1 MKVILLQDVPAQG
14 KKGTLINVSDGYA
27 RNFLLPK
34 GLAKEADKGAVA
46 DLKAK
51 EEAAKRRAAIEKQ
64 NALETAEKL
73 AGITVKIVKSG
84 GGEGKIYGSVTTA
97 DISDAL
103 KAQHG
108 IDIDKRKLSIA
119 EPIKSYG
126 GYTASAK
133 LYPEISG
140 KINIIV
146 SDK

>member
-14 KKGTLINVSDGYA
+14 KKGALIKVSDGYA
-27 RNFLLPK
+27 RNFLIPK
-34 GLAKEADKGAVA
+34 GLAKEADKGAIA

-51 EEAAKRRAAIEKQ
+51 EEAAIRRAAIEKQ
-64 NALETAEKL
+64 NALDTAAKL
-73 AGITVKIVKSG
+73 TGLTVKIVKSG
-84 GGEGKIYGSVTTA
+84 GGEGKIYGSVTTK

-108 IDIDKRKLSIA
+108 VDIDKRKISVP
-119 EPIKSYG
+119 EPIKTYG
-126 GYTASAK
+126 GYTADVK

>member
-34 GLAKEADKGAVA
+34 GLAKEADKGAIA

-51 EEAAKRRAAIEKQ
+51 EDAAKRRAEIEKQ
-64 NALETAEKL
+64 NALKIAEKL
-73 AGITVKIVKSG
+73 AGVTVKIIKSG
-84 GGEGKIYGSVTTA
+84 GGEGKIYGSVTTK

-103 KAQHG
+103 AAQHG
-108 IDIDKRKLSIA
+108 IEIDKRKLSIS
-119 EPIKSYG
+119 EPIKTYG
-126 GYTASAK
+126 GYTADAK

>member
-1 MKVILLQDVPAQG
+1 M
-14 KKGTLINVSDGYA
+14 
-27 RNFLLPK
+27 
-34 GLAKEADKGAVA
+34 
-46 DLKAK
+46 
-51 EEAAKRRAAIEKQ
+51 
-64 NALETAEKL
+64 
-73 AGITVKIVKSG
+73 KIVKSG

>member
-14 KKGTLINVSDGYA
+14 KKGALIKVSDGYA
-27 RNFLLPK
+27 RNFLIPK
-34 GLAKEADKGAVA
+34 GLAKEADKGAIA

-51 EEAAKRRAAIEKQ
+51 EEAAIRRAAIEKQ
-64 NALETAEKL
+64 NALDTAAKL
-73 AGITVKIVKSG
+73 TGLTVKIVKSG
-84 GGEGKIYGSVTTA
+84 GGEGKIYGSVTTK

-108 IDIDKRKLSIA
+108 VDIDKRKISVP
-119 EPIKSYG
+119 EPIKTYG
-126 GYTASAK
+126 GYTADVK
-133 LYPEISG
+133 LYPEISK